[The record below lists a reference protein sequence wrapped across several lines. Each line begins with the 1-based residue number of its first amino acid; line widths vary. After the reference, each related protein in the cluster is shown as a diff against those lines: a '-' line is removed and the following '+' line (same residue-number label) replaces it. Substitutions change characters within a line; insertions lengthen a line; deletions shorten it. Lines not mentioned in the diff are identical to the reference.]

1 MFFHSVMSYV
11 IETAFNS
18 FVIQGIFRF
27 LVLLSVETFGNAVSQ
42 LSGVEYRSIL
52 HFQDVIR
59 EFWEDDVLKEFG
71 KM

>member
-1 MFFHSVMSYV
+1 MFFHSVMTYV
-11 IETAFNS
+11 IETVFNS

>member
-11 IETAFNS
+11 IETVFNS